1 MNWPRVFAY
10 IAAIFL
16 VSGGAFGFVQGWEW
30 LDDRHNQEGEVQ
42 LVGGDVKQLQ
52 SRWLVADYLQTQK
65 QVFQLED
72 RWGRDCRKANQDTR
86 EWCSNLKVRLEDLR
100 IQIKRLKQ

>member
-30 LDDRHNQEGEVQ
+30 LDDRHNQEVQ
-42 LVGGDVKQLQ
+42 VELVGTKVQDAQQRLDYIDLIQAVG
-52 SRWLVADYLQTQK
+52 VAKKMCELAKRDK
-65 QVFQLED
+65 SLEPE
-72 RWGRDCRKANQDTR
+72 CRSAEAHVNRIRT
-86 EWCSNLKVRLEDLR
+86 RLE
-100 IQIKRLKQ
+100 KK

>member
-30 LDDRHNQEGEVQ
+30 LDDRHNQETQVE
-42 LVGGDVKQLQ
+42 LVGTKVQDAQQRLDYIDLIQAVGVVKKLCDLAK
-52 SRWLVADYLQTQK
+52 R
-65 QVFQLED
+65 D
-72 RWGRDCRKANQDTR
+72 RSFEPECKSAEAHVDRIRT
-86 EWCSNLKVRLEDLR
+86 RLE
-100 IQIKRLKQ
+100 KK

>member
-30 LDDRHNQEGEVQ
+30 LDDRHNQETQVE
-42 LVGGDVKQLQ
+42 LVGTKVQDAQQRLDYIDLIQAVG
-52 SRWLVADYLQTQK
+52 VAKKMCELAK
-65 QVFQLED
+65 
-72 RWGRDCRKANQDTR
+72 RDK
-86 EWCSNLKVRLEDLR
+86 RLEPECMSAQAHVDR
-100 IQIKRLKQ
+100 IRTRLEKK